1 MNTTQQPNRPVI
13 TPAMREQA
21 TKQPNTW
28 LYVVDPIFTDPSAEV
43 PPWGFIGGYR
53 VDEKGEITDDFSP
66 NPNYRP
72 SPVALRLPAPTND
85 VERALQLTTT
95 GYAQGHALLTAM
107 LDAELILFAQ
117 PQGSGL
123 FTMEHESG
131 RRQLQVFTSDGFLPP
146 NWTTWQR
153 MTGRQLAAH
162 NPTGIDVQVNP
173 TSPVKA
179 RVPAED
185 LVKAAASVPPK
196 APGGPVNS
204 PAAGMPAVAPP
215 SPPHGTPVPNGA
227 APVPQPP
234 APIDPIETEF
244 GRRFLGSMLAGAI
257 GDALGAP
264 VEFYPVDQIRS
275 RFGAMGVTEYDRT
288 GDQPGEFTDDTQMT
302 MFTLEGLI
310 RGHIAVR
317 AGADNPLSAI
327 QLAYQR
333 WLHTQGYAW
342 MRAAGPYAISHPK
355 ANGWLIEQHDLF
367 AVRSP
372 NSSCI
377 TALREFASVGA
388 PGTFSRPIND
398 SPDCGGV
405 VRAAP
410 VALWSDDPKQVFEL
424 AAATAALTYS
434 QPNGYL
440 PAGVFAVIVHQ
451 LLREATLEESVRQA
465 RELLVQYADHE
476 DTERALQA
484 AENLAKQGKPAP
496 EQLKDSL
503 GGGWAGHEALA
514 IAVCAALSTDSI
526 AAALMVA
533 VNHSGDSD
541 STAAICGN
549 IVGARYGAP
558 ALPGVWLRD
567 LKQREVVEALAKDG
581 LLEFGPTPP
590 SGDAWEAR
598 YPAAKDVS
606 DLDFT
611 SALPLV
617 SEKPAEQAA
626 PAEETAEEES
636 ASAEAAESAPVVEET
651 TVDQDSDATP
661 AYDETDAVAEETP
674 AAPVVEEAAAQESD
688 EPAAPDDEPETATDE
703 AVADEDSDESEA
715 TSDED
720 ETAAAKSV
728 TDVTGSGESSE
739 AAGEPSSEVATEEPA
754 DPEELRAQRILGFLL
769 GGAAGDALGY
779 PIEDD
784 SLQDIRRKYGSPG
797 LTDFVDAH
805 RPGGSVS
812 DETQMTMFTLEGLIR
827 ASVRRRLF
835 GENEPATQVQHAY
848 QRWLH
853 TQGFDWREAGG
864 PLAATP
870 PDGWLIRQKGL
881 FVRRAPG
888 TTCIQALHGYANGKP
903 QGSFSNRLNDSK
915 GCGGVMRAA
924 PAALWSA
931 DSAAVFQVGAMTALL
946 THGNPSGFLPAGA
959 LAVIVQQLLDG
970 RSLPEAVDGALTEL
984 SNWDGHEETSTA
996 LRAATELAAEGDP
1009 TPEQIQ
1015 ESLGEGWF
1023 GEQALAIAVCASLTH
1038 PKSFA
1043 DAVVLAANHSGD
1055 SDSTAAICGNIMGAA
1070 LTSEAI
1076 PQTWRDKLELR
1087 EVIEQLAADAI
1098 REFGPNPPR
1107 DADWLDRYP
1116 IGADEP
1122 TEQDTPDEQPEP
1134 AEEPIAEQ
1142 AEAVAE
1148 TAEQPEAVEA
1158 AVAETA
1164 VAVAEQPADEPADDT
1179 DEEPA
1184 EQDEPTT
1191 EPEAPEVEPVAEE
1204 SVAEPADDDADD
1216 GLSNEELQLL
1226 AAWRKFRDN
1235 EDGNSADL
1243 TQDLHKLLVEAF
1255 GAERAAQLIG
1265 EAAETEDEGE
1275 LVAETQVQLSRDE
1288 RVAGCV
1294 LGTAVG
1300 DALGAPWMFSDLS
1313 TILRE
1318 NPEGI
1323 REMAEAFGKRAA
1335 ATAHGQQTAFVL
1347 DALIRTRV
1355 RSVQRGISEHW
1366 PSVVRGTLLHWMHT
1380 QGVKLR
1386 SGVFQLGALA
1396 ETEVLQA
1403 QRFPDEATLTA
1414 LARFS
1419 DRREV
1424 PTPSNP
1430 PNSARTAAAAVRGAA
1445 VGFEFTSPQDAI
1457 IRGAE
1462 IAAVTHGHPDG
1473 YLTAGALAGL
1483 VCSLNNG
1490 QTLVDAVHSVLAELD
1505 QMEVAEGITQG
1516 LRSAIEIVGS
1526 GQVSPT
1532 RFEELG
1538 LGWQAPEALAIAVA
1552 AALAHP
1558 NSFADAVSLAATHS
1572 GNTATTAAIC
1582 GSLLGAARGTEQ
1594 IPAEWLE
1601 ELELREV
1608 LTELVA
1614 DEQRARAEIT
1624 SDQQMPDWAQRYLG

>member
-1 MNTTQQPNRPVI
+1 
-13 TPAMREQA
+13 MREQA

-117 PQGSGL
+117 PQGTGL

-162 NPTGIDVQVNP
+162 NPAGIDVQVNP

-204 PAAGMPAVAPP
+204 PATGMPAVAPP
-215 SPPHGTPVPNGA
+215 SPPNGTPVPNGA
-227 APVPQPP
+227 APAPQPP
-234 APIDPIETEF
+234 VPIDPVETEF

-302 MFTLEGLI
+302 LFTLEGLI

-440 PAGVFAVIVHQ
+440 PAGVFAVIVHR
-451 LLREATLEESVRQA
+451 LLREATLEEAVRQA

-484 AENLAKQGKPAP
+484 AEDLAAQGKPTP

-567 LKQREVVEALAKDG
+567 LKQREVVESLAKDA
-581 LLEFGPTPP
+581 LLEFSPTPP
-590 SGDAWEAR
+590 GGDAWEAR

-611 SALPLV
+611 STLPLV
-617 SEKPAEQAA
+617 SDKPAAEAA
-626 PAEETAEEES
+626 PAEEAVE
-636 ASAEAAESAPVVEET
+636 AESAAADVEEAA
-651 TVDQDSDATP
+651 VDQDSD
-661 AYDETDAVAEETP
+661 ETP
-674 AAPVVEEAAAQESD
+674 ADEEAEAPAEEAQESD
-688 EPAAPDDEPETATDE
+688 EPAA
-703 AVADEDSDESEA
+703 ADEEAAADENSDESEA
-715 TSDED
+715 TSDDDTAVE
-720 ETAAAKSV
+720 EAEPPAAPVVAEAAADEPE
-728 TDVTGSGESSE
+728 TD
-739 AAGEPSSEVATEEPA
+739 EPA
-754 DPEELRAQRILGFLL
+754 DPEDLRAQRILGFLL

-784 SLQDIRRKYGSPG
+784 SLQDIRRKYGSAG

-903 QGSFSNRLNDSK
+903 QGSFTNRLNDSK

-924 PAALWSA
+924 PAALWST
-931 DSAAVFQVGAMTALL
+931 DSAEVFQVGAMTALL

-984 SNWDGHEETSTA
+984 SKWDGHEETSAA
-996 LRAATELAAEGDP
+996 LRAAIELAAGGEP

-1015 ESLGEGWF
+1015 DSLGEGWF

-1122 TEQDTPDEQPEP
+1122 AEQDTPDEQPEP
-1134 AEEPIAEQ
+1134 AEEPAAAIEEPVEEQ

-1148 TAEQPEAVEA
+1148 TDEQPESEPVAEDAEQSTAVAAGVAATAVAAAGAA
-1158 AVAETA
+1158 AVAVTDEPAEEEDSA
-1164 VAVAEQPADEPADDT
+1164 VEEQPAEEAEST
-1179 DEEPA
+1179 EEPA
-1184 EQDEPTT
+1184 AEEAEAT
-1191 EPEAPEVEPVAEE
+1191 EVQVEPVAEE
-1204 SVAEPADDDADD
+1204 PVAEPADDDADD

-1318 NPEGI
+1318 NPEGV

-1396 ETEVLQA
+1396 ETEALQA

-1445 VGFEFTSPQDAI
+1445 IGFEFTSPQDAI
-1457 IRGAE
+1457 VHGAE

-1516 LRSAIEIVGS
+1516 LRSALEIVGS

-1624 SDQQMPDWAQRYLG
+1624 SDQQVPDWAQRYLG